1 VLKLIRRAGLAVA
14 TAGTVMT
21 LAVAPSQASPTPATP
36 AAAAG
41 GPVTVR
47 SVEVPVPGQRPVLAY
62 LVQSSG
68 PLKPGSHAGIL
79 FLHWLGQIHSDR
91 SEFLAE
97 ATELASRGAVSL
109 LPQGIFPWEA
119 APTGKPRDVTTIR
132 RQLAAFRACL
142 HWLDARPYVDRA
154 RTAVV
159 GHDYGAMYG
168 ALLANSDPE
177 VHAAVLA
184 TPDATW
190 GHWFVKYWLGFTGQ
204 RAARYKALFAGLQP
218 VRHVSR
224 LGARELFQWGGQDI
238 FVSARV
244 REEFAR
250 QAPLARVK
258 LYRTADHQLTDA
270 AQADRDTFLEHEL
283 GLTR

>member
-1 VLKLIRRAGLAVA
+1 MQLTRARHLVLKLIRRAGLAVA
-14 TAGTVMT
+14 MAGTVMT
-21 LAVAPSQASPTPATP
+21 LAAAPSQASGGAP
-36 AAAAG
+36 AATTGA
-41 GPVTVR
+41 PVIVQ
-47 SVEVPVPGQRPVLAY
+47 SVQVPVPGQRPVLAY
-62 LVQSSG
+62 LVRPSG
-68 PLKPGSHAGIL
+68 SLKPGSQAGIL

-97 ATELASRGAVSL
+97 ASELASQGAVSL

-142 HWLDARPYVDRA
+142 HWLAARSYVDRA

-168 ALLANSDPE
+168 ALLASSDPA

-204 RAARYKALFAGLQP
+204 RAAKYKALFAGLQP
-218 VRHVSR
+218 VRHVCPRKRPTSP
-224 LGARELFQWGGQDI
+224 G
-238 FVSARV
+238 
-244 REEFAR
+244 
-250 QAPLARVK
+250 
-258 LYRTADHQLTDA
+258 
-270 AQADRDTFLEHEL
+270 
-283 GLTR
+283 